1 VVCLRNQRSLNK
13 KEVRFIRSP
22 RGKQWKDSAKL
33 RELICENLRES
44 ARKQT
49 KKYFMLVV
57 ISNPTP
63 VKNEA
68 AIINQLFDEG
78 LSVFHLRKPE
88 CSSQDLVL
96 LLQEI
101 NPLHYSKI
109 ALHSHHSLAKSF
121 GINRLHYTEAS
132 REQITEPDLIIDYQ
146 NLSLH
151 FNYVFL
157 SPVFDSI
164 SKPGYHQQTFNL
176 SKINK
181 KPSTKLIALGGIDAN
196 NCIRALDM
204 GFDGVAVLGT
214 IWKSEKAVVDFK
226 NILQILSKTEI
237 IEW

>member
-1 VVCLRNQRSLNK
+1 M
-13 KEVRFIRSP
+13 
-22 RGKQWKDSAKL
+22 
-33 RELICENLRES
+33 LI
-44 ARKQT
+44 
-49 KKYFMLVV
+49 V

-63 VKNEA
+63 LKNDA

-101 NPLHYSKI
+101 NPLHHSKI

-132 REQITEPDLIIDYQ
+132 REQITEPDLIEAQSKNVLSTSVHSVDDYQ

-151 FNYVFL
+151 FNYAFL

-164 SKPGYHQQTFNL
+164 SKPGYQKQTFDL

-181 KPSTKLIALGGIDAN
+181 KPGTKLIALGGIDVN
-196 NCIRALDM
+196 NCNKALDM
-204 GFDGVAVLGT
+204 GFDGIAVLGS
-214 IWKSEKAVVDFK
+214 IWNAENKIDAFK
-226 NILQILSKTEI
+226 QINKGSQI
-237 IEW
+237 AQIDAD